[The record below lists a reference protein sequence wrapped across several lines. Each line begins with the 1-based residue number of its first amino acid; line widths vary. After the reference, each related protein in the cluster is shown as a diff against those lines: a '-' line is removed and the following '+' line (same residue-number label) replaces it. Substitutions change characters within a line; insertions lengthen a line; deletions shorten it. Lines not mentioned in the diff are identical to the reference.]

1 MNVRLFTISALFGG
15 AVLLLFVGATPAH
28 ADIAHLRNGSTLEVI
43 GFELKNGWIVLHLTG
58 GGQMALPQDHVVEI
72 RRAPVATSVLPLT
85 AGRELPG
92 LPPAPAIEQRN
103 SPKPEGRA
111 VPERGEES
119 PSGRSPIPSDDRPA
133 LVDLA
138 TRVARDHDVDVDLVL
153 AVIQVESGYNTR
165 AISPKG
171 AAGLM
176 QLMPRTAQRF
186 DVLDPL
192 DPEENVTGGVLYL
205 KELLNRYSGEVRL
218 ALAAYNAGE
227 EAVERFGGI
236 PPYRETI
243 QYVERIVNQMRR

>member
-1 MNVRLFTISALFGG
+1 MNVRLFTIITLFGG
-15 AVLLLFVGATPAH
+15 TALLLAGGATPAR
-28 ADIAHLRNGSTLEVI
+28 ADVAHLRNGSTLEVV
-43 GFELKNGWIVLHLTG
+43 GFDLKDGWVFLHLAG
-58 GGQMALPQDHVVEI
+58 GGQLALPQDQVVEI
-72 RRAPVATSVLPLT
+72 RRAPVATSVLPGAT
-85 AGRELPG
+85 DREPAGSTP
-92 LPPAPAIEQRN
+92 PPAVELR
-103 SPKPEGRA
+103 SSTEPKARA
-111 VPERGEES
+111 VSKSGERHAS
-119 PSGRSPIPSDDRPA
+119 VRLPIPSDDRPT

-186 DVLDPL
+186 DILDPL

>member
-1 MNVRLFTISALFGG
+1 MKKPRRTISALIAGS
-15 AVLLLFVGATPAH
+15 ALLFLSGAAPAR
-28 ADIAHLRNGSTLEVI
+28 ADVAQLRNGSTIEVVR
-43 GFELKNGWIVLHLTG
+43 FELNDGWVVLHLPG
-58 GGQMALPQDHVVEI
+58 GGQLALPQEQVVEI
-72 RRAPVATSVLPLT
+72 RRTPVETS
-85 AGRELPG
+85 
-92 LPPAPAIEQRN
+92 LPPGALERQQDESTPPPSVEPRS
-103 SPKPEGRA
+103 SPMPEAEA
-111 VPERGEES
+111 VPQGGNEA
-119 PSGRSPIPSDDRPA
+119 PSVRSPIPSDDRPA

-138 TRVARDHDVDVDLVL
+138 TRVARDHDVDVGLVL

-176 QLMPRTAQRF
+176 QLMPRTALRF

-205 KELLNRYSGEVRL
+205 KELLDRYSGEVRL

-243 QYVERIVNQMRR
+243 QYVERIVVQMRR

>member
-1 MNVRLFTISALFGG
+1 MKKPRLTGIGLIVGTALLFGG
-15 AVLLLFVGATPAH
+15 GASPAQ
-28 ADIAHLRNGSTLEVI
+28 ADVAQLKNGSTIEVVR
-43 GFELKNGWIVLHLTG
+43 FELNEGWVVLYLTG
-58 GGQMALPQDHVVEI
+58 GGQLALRQDQVVEI
-72 RRAPVATSVLPLT
+72 RRTPVETILRPSTSD
-85 AGRELPG
+85 REQGESTPPPSVEPG
-92 LPPAPAIEQRN
+92 GSPMPEADAVSPGGNEPPSA
-103 SPKPEGRA
+103 
-111 VPERGEES
+111 
-119 PSGRSPIPSDDRPA
+119 RSSIPSDDRPA

-176 QLMPRTAQRF
+176 QLMPRTALRF
-186 DVLDPL
+186 DVFDPL

-205 KELLNRYSGEVRL
+205 KELLDRYSGEVRL

-243 QYVERIVNQMRR
+243 QYVERIVVQMRR